1 MADFTGFYYGNDH
14 SSTYHLIRTSVGDR
28 YEEELFSDFE
38 DETIKLVGGSGSV
51 FGNTRYKEKEFTIP
65 VAFDNLLEEDF
76 RKLQR
81 WLKPDGMKE
90 FRFDERPYKA
100 YIAKLK
106 SPPKFEYVCFMRQ
119 KENSFLGDQERVYK
133 GEAKLDF
140 IAYNPFGYCCDNGT
154 IMTPNGLIL
163 NNSCNWQE
171 LSSYN
176 ALQLKDN
183 NTPEWA
189 ITSGLTNHIREK
201 NKLPDTTI
209 STDLDTPFEKLLLDS
224 KLKYNEFLGR
234 WFENPVRKAEYITR
248 LYNPGD
254 LPCDY
259 QLYLKFND
267 FEGNSEESSSTYP
280 YLGQGGETIQIQIY
294 SKKEADDQTY
304 GGENALIF
312 YLTDLRFSDRI
323 LIETKKHSLKIYH
336 DGNVYSENNKEL
348 RYDLIKKTSWQKIPC
363 TSFLDEQE
371 QLFMKITSSIP
382 LRASIKYNYIYY

>member
-1 MADFTGFYYGNDH
+1 
-14 SSTYHLIRTSVGDR
+14 
-28 YEEELFSDFE
+28 
-38 DETIKLVGGSGSV
+38 
-51 FGNTRYKEKEFTIP
+51 
-65 VAFDNLLEEDF
+65 
-76 RKLQR
+76 
-81 WLKPDGMKE
+81 
-90 FRFDERPYKA
+90 
-100 YIAKLK
+100 
-106 SPPKFEYVCFMRQ
+106 MRQ

-133 GEAKLDF
+133 GEAELDF

-154 IMTPNGLIL
+154 IMTPNGLDL
-163 NNSCNWQE
+163 NNSCNWQD

-176 ALQLKDN
+176 ILQLKDN

-201 NKLPDTTI
+201 NILPDTIT
-209 STDLDTPFEKLLLDS
+209 TEDLDTPLEKLLLDS

-234 WFENPVRKAEYITR
+234 WLKSLKKAEYITK

-259 QLYLKFND
+259 QLYLKFD
-267 FEGNSEESSSTYP
+267 GFPGSSEESYP
-280 YLGQGGETIQIQIY
+280 TRPHLGQSGETIQIQIY
-294 SKKEADDQTY
+294 SKKEADNQTY

-312 YLTDLRFSDRI
+312 YLTDLQFSDRI

-336 DGNVYSENNKEL
+336 GNVYSENNKEL

-371 QLFMKITSSIP
+371 QLFMKITSSVP